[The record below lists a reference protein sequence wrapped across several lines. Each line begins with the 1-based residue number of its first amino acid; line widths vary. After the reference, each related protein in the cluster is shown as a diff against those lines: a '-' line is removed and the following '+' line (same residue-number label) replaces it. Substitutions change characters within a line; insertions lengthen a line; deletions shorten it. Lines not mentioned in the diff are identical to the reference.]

1 MYEEK
6 RFDWGA
12 FILGIVLIV
21 LGCWSFA
28 KPDKSLALLSILVG
42 VGALLKGIYELVL
55 RSMVNNLLGSRSTW
69 LLIMGI
75 LDIIMGFIF
84 IFHVAAGVMT
94 IAIIFAIWFII
105 DCIGQLS
112 VAGFYKEFHKSYYWL
127 LIVLNII
134 GLIIGV
140 ALLFNPMISAMT
152 IVWLISAFLIVSGI
166 LAIVVAF

>member
-1 MYEEK
+1 MYQEK

-12 FILGIVLIV
+12 FILGVVLII

-42 VGALLKGIYELVL
+42 IGALLKGIYELVL
-55 RSMVNNLLGSRSTW
+55 RSMINNLLGSRSTW

-112 VAGFYKEFHKSYYWL
+112 VAGFYREFQKSYYWL

-134 GLIIGV
+134 GLVIGV